1 MKKPDNIV
9 YNNTLEEYDAFKK
22 KYPTSF
28 SAKNFELEEI
38 ENLQRQAKPYFSQ
51 KFLEI
56 KKKYQQLLTELEWNQ
71 LIFEADCNFNTI
83 IGEEYHL
90 YENKERTFLSLV
102 KPTEWKIKYLGTFI
116 KRSNNTWIK
125 K

>member
-22 KYPTSF
+22 QYPTSF

-56 KKKYQQLLTELEWNQ
+56 KKKIPTT
-71 LIFEADCNFNTI
+71 FN
-83 IGEEYHL
+83 
-90 YENKERTFLSLV
+90 RTRV
-102 KPTEWKIKYLGTFI
+102 EPINI
-116 KRSNNTWIK
+116 
-125 K
+125 